1 MNYANI
7 KCPDIANG
15 LGCRATLFVSGC
27 EFHCPGCF
35 NAEAWDFKA
44 GKPYTKQ
51 VENHIMDLLQPD
63 YIQGLS
69 VLGGEPLNPRNIATV
84 LSLVKRVRQELPEKD
99 VWIYTGYR
107 WEMLIRF
114 IEHNAAFGQNLGK
127 LLPLVDVLVD
137 GLFVEAKKD
146 ISLKFRGSSNQ
157 RLIRCKDSINNN
169 ENKIILLEL

>member
-35 NAEAWDFKA
+35 NAKAWDFKA
-44 GKPYTKQ
+44 GKPYTEQ

-84 LSLVKRVRQELPEKD
+84 LSLVQRVRQELPEKD

-114 IEHNAAFGQNLGK
+114 VEHNAAFGQNLGK
-127 LLPLVDVLVD
+127 LLPLVDILVD
-137 GLFVEAKKD
+137 GLFVETKKD

-157 RLIRCKDSINNN
+157 RLIRCKDSIDNN

>member
-15 LGCRATLFVSGC
+15 LGCRTTLFVSGC

-35 NAEAWDFKA
+35 NAEAWDFTA
-44 GKPYTKQ
+44 GKPYTKE
-51 VENHIMDLLQPD
+51 VENHILDLLRPS

-69 VLGGEPLNPRNIATV
+69 VLGGEPLNPRNVSTV
-84 LSLVKRVRQELPEKD
+84 LSLVERVKRELPEKD

-107 WEMLIRF
+107 WEALMHIINHGTTF
-114 IEHNAAFGQNLGK
+114 GEHLDK

-157 RLIRCKDSINNN
+157 RIIKAKESIAQSD
-169 ENKIILLEL
+169 ITLLTI

>member
-35 NAEAWDFKA
+35 NAEAWDFTA
-44 GKPYTKQ
+44 GKPYTKE
-51 VENHIMDLLQPD
+51 VEDHIIDLLRPS

-69 VLGGEPLNPRNIATV
+69 VLGGEPLNPRNVSTV
-84 LSLVKRVRQELPEKD
+84 LSLVERVKRELPEKD

-107 WEMLIRF
+107 WEALMHI
-114 IEHNAAFGQNLGK
+114 INHGTTFGKLLEK

-157 RLIRCKDSINNN
+157 RIIKAKESIAQGD
-169 ENKIILLEL
+169 ITLLTI

>member
-35 NAEAWDFKA
+35 NAEAWDFTA
-44 GKPYTKQ
+44 GKPYTKE
-51 VENHIMDLLQPD
+51 VADHIIELLRPN

-69 VLGGEPLNPRNIATV
+69 VLGGEPLNPRNVSTV
-84 LSLVKRVRQELPEKD
+84 LSLVERVKRELPEKD

-107 WEMLIRF
+107 WEALMHIINHGTTF
-114 IEHNAAFGQNLGK
+114 GEHLDK

-157 RLIRCKDSINNN
+157 RIIKAKESIAQGD
-169 ENKIILLEL
+169 ITLLTI

>member
-35 NAEAWDFKA
+35 NAEAWDFTA
-44 GKPYTKQ
+44 GKPYTKE
-51 VENHIMDLLQPD
+51 VEEHLIELLRPN

-69 VLGGEPLNPRNIATV
+69 VLGGEPLNPRNVATV
-84 LSLVKRVRQELPEKD
+84 LSLVERVRHELPAKD
-99 VWIYTGYR
+99 IWIYTGYR
-107 WEMLIRF
+107 WEALMHLIKHGF
-114 IEHNAAFGQNLGK
+114 PFGQNLKK
-127 LLPLVDVLVD
+127 LLPFVDILVD
-137 GLFVEAKKD
+137 GLFVEDKKD

-157 RLIRCKDSINNN
+157 RLICCKKSIASNNN
-169 ENKIILLEL
+169 EIILLNL

>member
-35 NAEAWDFKA
+35 NAEAWDFTA
-44 GKPYTKQ
+44 GKPYTKE
-51 VENHIMDLLQPD
+51 VENHIIDLLRPN

-69 VLGGEPLNPRNIATV
+69 VLGGEPLNPRNVATV
-84 LSLVKRVRQELPEKD
+84 LSLVERVKRELPEKN

-107 WEMLIRF
+107 WEALMHI
-114 IEHNAAFGQNLGK
+114 INHGTTFGKHLDK

-137 GLFVEAKKD
+137 GLFVEKKKD
-146 ISLKFRGSSNQ
+146 ISLAFRGSSNQ
-157 RLIRCKDSINNN
+157 RIIKAKESITQKDIT
-169 ENKIILLEL
+169 LLTI